1 MNPLPLNQASRW
13 ILLKRRVNVNK
24 KIHPAKTR
32 QPRPGARLLRRPP
45 RLKNKGDYATFSPMN
60 NKAKAALLFFLLA
73 KAAEAG
79 EIRAMAGPNW
89 SKYLFSGEISD
100 LNRQQKTGF
109 AFGLGWAHAL
119 NQKVKLEVDALF
131 SERGAK
137 TFLESVPGKTVTG
150 NYSNT
155 SIAFP
160 FLFRYQLQAKATP
173 YAALGPEI
181 IFILAHHL
189 RLPESGD
196 NINIADNTRKITIA
210 FNFLLGYEWPVG
222 AWDLFAE
229 IRYDRWLGNFLR
241 DPRASVKS
249 ESVAIVLGGVYH
261 L

>member
-1 MNPLPLNQASRW
+1 MS
-13 ILLKRRVNVNK
+13 IK
-24 KIHPAKTR
+24 KFQHAKTPYP
-32 QPRPGARLLRRPP
+32 QPATRGPTRPL
-45 RLKNKGDYATFSPMN
+45 RLKNKGDYATFCPMN
-60 NKAKAALLFFLLA
+60 NKMQAALLFLLLA

-89 SKYLFSGEISD
+89 SKYLFSGEIND

-109 AFGLGWAHAL
+109 AFGLGWAYTL
-119 NQKVKLEVDALF
+119 NQKLKLEVNALF

-137 TFLESVPGKTVTG
+137 TFLEFTPGKMVAGT
-150 NYSNT
+150 YINT

-160 FLFRYQLQAKATP
+160 FLFKYQLKEKATP
-173 YAALGPEI
+173 YAALGPELV
-181 IFILAHHL
+181 FILAHHL

-196 NINIADNTRKITIA
+196 NINIADNTRKFVIA
-210 FNFLLGYEWPVG
+210 FNLLLGYEWPVG
-222 AWDLFAE
+222 AWNLFAE

-249 ESVAIVLGGVYH
+249 ESVTIMLGGVYH